1 MINLLSWAFE
11 LFTHESTILSRPP
24 SLSTFLSTQKSGFIL
39 KSALFSGLLFLVAY
53 SFGGFLSAQKSA
65 QGLTEPLFCFFVLQK
80 VKVKM
85 KRNWSGP
92 GMDALSGPSPWNI
105 LAAPPRSSK
114 NGQNCG
120 AVVGQKKVALSN
132 LSNSRGHI
140 RTIWQHWTMIM
151 IIIAIMII
159 DICSMCL
166 APALPYPAQ

>member
-65 QGLTEPLFCFFVLQK
+65 EGLTEPLCCFFVLQK

-92 GMDALSGPSPWNI
+92 GMDAPFGPSPWNT
-105 LAAPPRSSK
+105 LAALPGSSK
-114 NGQNCG
+114 MVKTAGRWWG
-120 AVVGQKKVALSN
+120 KKKWLLN
-132 LSNSRGHI
+132 LSNSRGRI

-159 DICSMCL
+159 DICSMCRCADKTSNL
-166 APALPYPAQ
+166 Y